1 MNNLAILL
9 AHLGDIPR
17 AQDLLPRCV
26 ALRQSALGHKH
37 SLTIASAKN
46 LERVMTRSRAASAE
60 AITVYDKDTRSPLR
74 EVND

>member
-17 AQDLLPRCV
+17 AQDLLTRCV

-46 LERVMTRSRAASAE
+46 LERVMTRSHDQ
-60 AITVYDKDTRSPLR
+60 ITVYDKDTWSPLR
-74 EVND
+74 EVNDKK